1 MKGFWKKRKVLIT
14 GINGFVGANLAKS
27 LVHQGASVY
36 GLIRNY
42 NPHSFLYFE
51 KINKKC
57 NDDLRSRTNAK
68 KLRKMAQRGPKTFQK
83 GGQPFCLVVSAL
95 PCLAS

>member
-1 MKGFWKKRKVLIT
+1 MERKKSFIT

-27 LVHQGASVY
+27 LAHQGASVY

-51 KINKKC
+51 KVNEIITLINGDITDFHLMK
-57 NDDLRSRTNAK
+57 
-68 KLRKMAQRGPKTFQK
+68 
-83 GGQPFCLVVSAL
+83 
-95 PCLAS
+95 